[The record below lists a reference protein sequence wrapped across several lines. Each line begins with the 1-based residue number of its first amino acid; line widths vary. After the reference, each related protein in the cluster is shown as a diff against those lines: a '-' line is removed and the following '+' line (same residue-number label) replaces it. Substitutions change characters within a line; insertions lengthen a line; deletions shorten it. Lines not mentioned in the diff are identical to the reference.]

1 MRITEHVF
9 FFKLIDSIKLFFLN
23 WLHTAQHLANSV
35 KAQLKKHPVQS
46 LFKQDIVELLKNLP
60 QQKYQED
67 GVGPVWFSD
76 AREATGAKSGANV
89 YVGRPNVQLTKSA

>member
-1 MRITEHVF
+1 MLTF
-9 FFKLIDSIKLFFLN
+9 SFWPLG
-23 WLHTAQHLANSV
+23 ANNYV
-35 KAQLKKHPVQS
+35 
-46 LFKQDIVELLKNLP
+46 VELLKNLP

>member
-1 MRITEHVF
+1 MP
-9 FFKLIDSIKLFFLN
+9 
-23 WLHTAQHLANSV
+23 
-35 KAQLKKHPVQS
+35 LKKHPVQS

>member
-1 MRITEHVF
+1 MLTF
-9 FFKLIDSIKLFFLN
+9 SFWPLG
-23 WLHTAQHLANSV
+23 ANNCV
-35 KAQLKKHPVQS
+35 
-46 LFKQDIVELLKNLP
+46 VELLENLP
-60 QQKYQED
+60 QQKNQED

>member
-1 MRITEHVF
+1 MIGLGSDKNTH
-9 FFKLIDSIKLFFLN
+9 
-23 WLHTAQHLANSV
+23 AQY
-35 KAQLKKHPVQS
+35 
-46 LFKQDIVELLKNLP
+46 LFKQDVVELLKNLP